1 MKIGELLQCI
11 KFKELIGGEDVE
23 ITGLCADSQKVSNGD
38 LFFCYKGNEFD
49 SHGFASE
56 AVACGAAA
64 IVCERKLDCSV
75 PQIIVPDG
83 RRAIAPAARAFFGY
97 ADKKLKLVG
106 ITGTNGKTTT
116 TYILKSIFDEAGKKA
131 GIIGTLGIS
140 YADKFISPEL
150 TTPDPIYLHS
160 VFADMVNCGVE
171 YVFMEVSAHAIHF
184 EKTEGLEFAV
194 GIFTNCTQDHL
205 DFFGNMRDYAE
216 CKKSFFNEKICRYAV
231 VNSDDAV
238 GRQIISSNKNA
249 VSYGLK
255 NPADVFA
262 VDIQEN
268 IKGTSFVINLFDEL
282 YEMNLKLAALHN
294 VYNAMG
300 AAACAR
306 ILGVETAY
314 IADGLAKLQ
323 SVTGRL
329 ELVAKFNGAD
339 IFVDFAHTPDGLEK
353 SLQALKKLCGGISG
367 AVLFQREEFRVL
379 FFTIIVLGVA
389 AALFSNF
396 ADLFRDHQVSDLAF
410 YFVYL
415 LLIAVL
421 LKFFAETAGAVKEI
435 LNGVLTFVRLYI
447 PTYMLAVGSASG
459 AASATVYYQLLLV
472 AVSLIEWG
480 YLSVLV
486 PSVYVYVLL
495 TVINGIWME
504 EKLAL
509 LLELLE

>member
-1 MKIGELLQCI
+1 MWGEI
-11 KFKELIGGEDVE
+11 ELAYQRERG
-23 ITGLCADSQKVSNGD
+23 KV
-38 LFFCYKGNEFD
+38 
-49 SHGFASE
+49 
-56 AVACGAAA
+56 
-64 IVCERKLDCSV
+64 
-75 PQIIVPDG
+75 
-83 RRAIAPAARAFFGY
+83 IA
-97 ADKKLKLVG
+97 

-353 SLQALKKLCGGISG
+353 SLQALKKLCGGKLYCLFGCGGNRDRTKRPVMGRIAAENSDFCIVTSYNPRYEDPYEIISEIEAG
-367 AVLFQREEFRVL
+367 IKPLNKKYVTVTER
-379 FFTIIVLGVA
+379 
-389 AALFSNF
+389 
-396 ADLFRDHQVSDLAF
+396 
-410 YFVYL
+410 
-415 LLIAVL
+415 
-421 LKFFAETAGAVKEI
+421 ETATEYAINLLEKGDI
-435 LNGVLTFVRLYI
+435 
-447 PTYMLAVGSASG
+447 
-459 AASATVYYQLLLV
+459 LLV
-472 AVSLIEWG
+472 AGKGGEYYQEIMGIKHS
-480 YLSVLV
+480 YNDASV
-486 PSVYVYVLL
+486 
-495 TVINGIWME
+495 IKRIIG
-504 EKLAL
+504 
-509 LLELLE
+509 

>member
-353 SLQALKKLCGGISG
+353 SLQALKKLCGGKLYCLFGCGGNRDRTKRPVMGRIAAENSDFCIVTSDNPRYEDPYEIISEIEAG
-367 AVLFQREEFRVL
+367 IKPLNKKYVTVTER
-379 FFTIIVLGVA
+379 
-389 AALFSNF
+389 
-396 ADLFRDHQVSDLAF
+396 
-410 YFVYL
+410 
-415 LLIAVL
+415 
-421 LKFFAETAGAVKEI
+421 ETATEYAINLLEKGDI
-435 LNGVLTFVRLYI
+435 
-447 PTYMLAVGSASG
+447 
-459 AASATVYYQLLLV
+459 LLV
-472 AVSLIEWG
+472 AGKGGEYYQEIMGIKHS
-480 YLSVLV
+480 YNDASV
-486 PSVYVYVLL
+486 
-495 TVINGIWME
+495 IKRIIG
-504 EKLAL
+504 
-509 LLELLE
+509 